1 MKTITYLLLFAGL
14 ALFTVLIGYHGFVD
28 VAAALVV
35 CGWGFIWITFFHFLP
50 LAADA
55 MGWRRLWI
63 AGERPSFPVL
73 MWARWIGESV
83 DSLLP
88 VAQVGGALVKAR
100 LVAQQGFPGAV
111 AGASVVVELTIAVFT
126 LIVFSFLG
134 IGLLLGVGGHELV
147 TVLLI
152 GLGVLGILIGC
163 FCFVQRKGFFGYIT
177 GILTGLAENRDWR
190 QLVGG
195 AAQLD
200 QAILNIYKN
209 RRALL
214 SSSIWLLLG
223 WVSGTGEVW
232 LAMYFLGS
240 PVSLAEALLLESLG
254 QAARLAAFLIPGALG
269 VQEGCYLALGGQL
282 GLTPQLALALSLTK
296 RVRVLLW
303 GIPGLLAWQVAEG
316 RRLLAD
322 RGEIA

>member
-1 MKTITYLLLFAGL
+1 MKTSAYLSLFAGL

-35 CGWGFIWITFFHFLP
+35 CGWGLIWITLFHLLP
-50 LAADA
+50 LTADA

-63 AGERPSFPVL
+63 AGERPSFPVIL
-73 MWARWIGESV
+73 WARWIGESV
-83 DSLLP
+83 DGLLP

-100 LVAQQGFPGAV
+100 LVAQQGFHGAV
-111 AGASVVVELTIAVFT
+111 AGASVVAELTIAVFT
-126 LIVFSFLG
+126 LIVFSLMG
-134 IGLLLGVGGHELV
+134 IGFLCGVGGHELV

-152 GLGVLGILIGC
+152 ALGVLGILIGC
-163 FCFVQRKGFFGYIT
+163 SFFVQRKGFFGWIT
-177 GILTGLAENRDWR
+177 GTLTGLAGNRDWR

-200 QAILNIYKN
+200 QAILNIYEN
-209 RRALL
+209 RSALL

-254 QAARLAAFLIPGALG
+254 QATRLAAFLIPGALG
-269 VQEGCYLALGGQL
+269 VQEGCYLALGGLL
-282 GLTPQLALALSLTK
+282 GLTPQLSLALSLTK